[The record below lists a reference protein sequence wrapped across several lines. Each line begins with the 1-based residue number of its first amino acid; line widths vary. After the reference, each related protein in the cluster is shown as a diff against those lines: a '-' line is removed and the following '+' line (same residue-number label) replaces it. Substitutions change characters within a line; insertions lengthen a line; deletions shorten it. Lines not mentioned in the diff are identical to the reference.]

1 LPGHVTGASVA
12 RMERRR
18 RFADFGGLIL
28 ALVLITVG
36 GWYLLRN
43 TFGLDMPEID
53 GDAIWPIIVLALGIG
68 ILSNAVRGRQE
79 G

>member
-1 LPGHVTGASVA
+1 
-12 RMERRR
+12 MERRR

-43 TFGLDMPEID
+43 TFGFDMPEIN
-53 GDAIWPIIVLALGIG
+53 GDAIWPIIVIALGIG
-68 ILSNAVRGRQE
+68 ILSNALRAHQE